1 MLREAYRQFKR
12 EVTVYQCALRD
23 PRTPKLA
30 KWLLRLAVGY
40 ALMPF
45 DLIPDFIPIIGHLD
59 DAVIVPGLIVAA
71 RRLIPK
77 EVLEECRKQI
87 QTDPLAGRRPA

>member
-1 MLREAYRQFKR
+1 MRPARSSN
-12 EVTVYQCALRD
+12 
-23 PRTPKLA
+23 PKLA

-59 DAVIVPGLIVAA
+59 DAVIIPGLIIAA

-77 EVLEECRKQI
+77 EVLEECRKQ
-87 QTDPLAGRRPA
+87 AVGS